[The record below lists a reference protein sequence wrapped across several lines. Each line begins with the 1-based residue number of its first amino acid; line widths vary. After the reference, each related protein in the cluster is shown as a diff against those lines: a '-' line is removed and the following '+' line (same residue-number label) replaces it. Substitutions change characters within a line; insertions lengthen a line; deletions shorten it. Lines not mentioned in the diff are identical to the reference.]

1 MSVLVCPW
9 TCAQGWIQETQRLN
23 ASVSS
28 VEPVRKPCLVDAL
41 GKGTHALESLGLH
54 DRGYFG
60 PGEAPTFDCQFF
72 NMPHDEA

>member
-28 VEPVRKPCLVDAL
+28 VKPCLVDAL

-54 DRGYFG
+54 DRGYFD
-60 PGEAPTFDCQFF
+60 PGEPPTFDGQFF